1 VVQLLRKGKFIVFE
15 GIDQSGKKT
24 QSILLRNR
32 LKKKGYKVGYIS
44 FPKYNTSIGRL
55 VKKCLHDDSFSLE
68 MSHILLSAN
77 RWESEKEVRYKLE
90 NMDFV
95 VCNRYC
101 DSNIAYGLA
110 NGLKKEWL
118 ENLDLGLPKPDLTI
132 LIDIPITESV
142 FRKSENRDRYEKD
155 RKFLNNVKSR
165 YKKLATMNKWS
176 KIKGNRSKEEVS
188 KEIWNL
194 VVNKYKI
201 KDVN

>member
-1 VVQLLRKGKFIVFE
+1 MVQLLRKGKFIVFE

-24 QSILLRNR
+24 QSIFLRNR
-32 LKKKGYKVGYIS
+32 LKKKGCKVGYIS

-118 ENLDLGLPKPDLTI
+118 ENLDLGLPKSDLTI
-132 LIDIPITESV
+132 LIDIPTTESV
-142 FRKSENRDRYEKD
+142 LRKSENRDRYEKD

-176 KIKGNRSKEEVS
+176 RIKGDKSKEEVS

>member
-1 VVQLLRKGKFIVFE
+1 MQLLRKGKFIVIE

-44 FPKYNTSIGRL
+44 FPKYNTSIGKL

-77 RWESEKEVRYKLE
+77 RWEAEKEIRYKLE

-118 ENLDLGLPKPDLTI
+118 ENLDLGLPRPDLTI

-176 KIKGNRSKEEVS
+176 RIKGNRSKEEVS

-194 VVNKYKI
+194 IVNKYKI

>member
-1 VVQLLRKGKFIVFE
+1 MQLLRKGKFIVIE

-44 FPKYNTSIGRL
+44 FPKYNTSIGKL

-68 MSHILLSAN
+68 ISHILLSAN
-77 RWESEKEVRYKLE
+77 RWESEKEIRYKLE

-95 VCNRYC
+95 ICNRYC

-118 ENLDLGLPKPDLTI
+118 ENLDLGLPKSDLTI
-132 LIDIPITESV
+132 LIDIPIIESV
-142 FRKSENRDRYEKD
+142 LRKSENRDRYEKD

-176 KIKGNRSKEEVS
+176 RIKGNKSKEEVS

-194 VVNKYKI
+194 IVNKYKI

>member
-1 VVQLLRKGKFIVFE
+1 MQLLRKGKFIVIE

-44 FPKYNTSIGRL
+44 FPKYNTSIGKL

-77 RWESEKEVRYKLE
+77 RWESEKEIRYKLE

-118 ENLDLGLPKPDLTI
+118 ENLDLGLPKSDLTI
-132 LIDIPITESV
+132 LIDIPIIESV
-142 FRKSENRDRYEKD
+142 LRKSENRDRYEKD

-176 KIKGNRSKEEVS
+176 RIKGNKSKEEVS

>member
-1 VVQLLRKGKFIVFE
+1 MVQLLRKGKFIVFE

-24 QSILLRNR
+24 QSILLRNG
-32 LKKKGYKVGYIS
+32 LKKKGYKVGYLS

-165 YKKLATMNKWS
+165 YKKLAIMNKWS
-176 KIKGNRSKEEVS
+176 RIKGNRSKEEVS

>member
-1 VVQLLRKGKFIVFE
+1 MQLLRKGKFIVIE

-32 LKKKGYKVGYIS
+32 LKNKGYKVGYIS
-44 FPKYNTSIGRL
+44 FPKYNTSIGKL

-68 MSHILLSAN
+68 ISHILLSAN
-77 RWESEKEVRYKLE
+77 RWESEKEIRYKLE

-118 ENLDLGLPKPDLTI
+118 ENLDLGLPKSDLTI
-132 LIDIPITESV
+132 LIDIPIIESV
-142 FRKSENRDRYEKD
+142 LRKSENRDRYEKD

-176 KIKGNRSKEEVS
+176 RIKGNKSKEEVS

-194 VVNKYKI
+194 IVNKYKI

>member
-1 VVQLLRKGKFIVFE
+1 MQLLRKGKFIVIE

-44 FPKYNTSIGRL
+44 FPKYNTSIGKL

-77 RWESEKEVRYKLE
+77 RWESEKEIRYKLE

-118 ENLDLGLPKPDLTI
+118 ENLDLGLPKSDLTI
-132 LIDIPITESV
+132 LIDIPIIESV
-142 FRKSENRDRYEKD
+142 LRKSENRDRYEKD

-176 KIKGNRSKEEVS
+176 RIKGNKSKEEVS

-194 VVNKYKI
+194 IVNKYKI

>member
-1 VVQLLRKGKFIVFE
+1 MQLLRKGRFIVIE

-44 FPKYNTSIGRL
+44 FPKYNTSIGKL

-77 RWESEKEVRYKLE
+77 RWESEKEIRYKLE

-118 ENLDLGLPKPDLTI
+118 ENLDLGLPKSDLTI
-132 LIDIPITESV
+132 LIDIPIIESV
-142 FRKSENRDRYEKD
+142 LRKSENRDRYEKD

-176 KIKGNRSKEEVS
+176 RIKGNKSKEEVS

-194 VVNKYKI
+194 IVNKYKI

>member
-1 VVQLLRKGKFIVFE
+1 MQLLRKGKFIVIE

-44 FPKYNTSIGRL
+44 FPKYNTSIGKL

-77 RWESEKEVRYKLE
+77 RWESEKEIRYKLE

-118 ENLDLGLPKPDLTI
+118 ENLDLGLPRPDLTI

-176 KIKGNRSKEEVS
+176 RIKGNRSKEEVS

>member
-1 VVQLLRKGKFIVFE
+1 MRKGRFIVIE

-44 FPKYNTSIGRL
+44 FPKYNTSIGKL

-77 RWESEKEVRYKLE
+77 RWESEKEIRYKLE

-118 ENLDLGLPKPDLTI
+118 ENLDLGLPKSDLTI

-142 FRKSENRDRYEKD
+142 LRKSENRDRYEKD
-155 RKFLNNVKSR
+155 KKFLNNVKSR
-165 YKKLATMNKWS
+165 YKKLSTMNKWS
-176 KIKGNRSKEEVS
+176 RIKGNKSKEEVS

>member
-1 VVQLLRKGKFIVFE
+1 MRKGKFIIIE

-44 FPKYNTSIGRL
+44 FPKYNTSIGKL
-55 VKKCLHDDSFSLE
+55 VKKCLRDDSFSLE

-77 RWESEKEVRYKLE
+77 RWESEKEIRYKLE

-118 ENLDLGLPKPDLTI
+118 ENLDLGLPKSDLTI

-142 FRKSENRDRYEKD
+142 LRKSENRDRYEKD
-155 RKFLNNVKSR
+155 KKFLNNVKSR
-165 YKKLATMNKWS
+165 YKKLSTMNKWS
-176 KIKGNRSKEEVS
+176 RIKGNKSKEEVS

>member
-1 VVQLLRKGKFIVFE
+1 MQLLRKGRFIVIE

-44 FPKYNTSIGRL
+44 FPKYNTSIGKL

-77 RWESEKEVRYKLE
+77 RWESEKEIRYKLE

-118 ENLDLGLPKPDLTI
+118 ENLDLGLPKSDLTI
-132 LIDIPITESV
+132 LIDIPIIESV
-142 FRKSENRDRYEKD
+142 LRKSENRDRYEKD

-176 KIKGNRSKEEVS
+176 RIKGNKSKEEVS

>member
-1 VVQLLRKGKFIVFE
+1 MQLLRKGKFIVIE

-44 FPKYNTSIGRL
+44 FPKYNTSIGKL
-55 VKKCLHDDSFSLE
+55 EKKCLHDDSFSLE

-77 RWESEKEVRYKLE
+77 RWESEKEIRYKLE

-118 ENLDLGLPKPDLTI
+118 ENLDLGLPRPDLTI

-176 KIKGNRSKEEVS
+176 RIKGNKSKEEVS

>member
-1 VVQLLRKGKFIVFE
+1 LRKGKFIIIE

-44 FPKYNTSIGRL
+44 FPKYNTSIGKL

-77 RWESEKEVRYKLE
+77 RWESEKEIRYKLE

-118 ENLDLGLPKPDLTI
+118 ENLDLGLPRPDLTI

-176 KIKGNRSKEEVS
+176 RIKGNRSKEEVS

>member
-1 VVQLLRKGKFIVFE
+1 MVQLLRKGKFIVFE

>member
-1 VVQLLRKGKFIVFE
+1 MQLLRKGKFIVIE

-44 FPKYNTSIGRL
+44 FPKYNTSIGKL

-77 RWESEKEVRYKLE
+77 RWESEKEIRYKLE

-118 ENLDLGLPKPDLTI
+118 ENLDLGLPKSDLTI
-132 LIDIPITESV
+132 LIDIPIIESV
-142 FRKSENRDRYEKD
+142 LRKSENRDRYEKD

>member
-1 VVQLLRKGKFIVFE
+1 MQLLRKGRFIVIE

-44 FPKYNTSIGRL
+44 FPKYNTSIGKL

-77 RWESEKEVRYKLE
+77 RWESEKEIRYKLE

-118 ENLDLGLPKPDLTI
+118 ENLDLGLPKSDLTI

-176 KIKGNRSKEEVS
+176 RIKGNRSKEEVS

>member
-1 VVQLLRKGKFIVFE
+1 MVQLLRKGKFIVFE

-176 KIKGNRSKEEVS
+176 KINGNRSKEEVS

>member
-1 VVQLLRKGKFIVFE
+1 MQLLRKGKFIVIE

-44 FPKYNTSIGRL
+44 FPKYNTSIGKL
-55 VKKCLHDDSFSLE
+55 VKKCLRDDSFSLE

-77 RWESEKEVRYKLE
+77 RWESEKEIRYKLE

-118 ENLDLGLPKPDLTI
+118 ENLDLGLPKSDLTI
-132 LIDIPITESV
+132 LIDIPTTESV

-155 RKFLNNVKSR
+155 RKFLNNVADYR
-165 YKKLATMNKWS
+165 F
-176 KIKGNRSKEEVS
+176 I
-188 KEIWNL
+188 I
-194 VVNKYKI
+194 
-201 KDVN
+201 

>member
-1 VVQLLRKGKFIVFE
+1 MRKGKFIVIE

-44 FPKYNTSIGRL
+44 FPKYNTSIGKL

-77 RWESEKEVRYKLE
+77 RWESEKEIRYKLE

-118 ENLDLGLPKPDLTI
+118 ENLDLGLPRPDLTI

-176 KIKGNRSKEEVS
+176 RIKGNRSKEEVS

>member
-1 VVQLLRKGKFIVFE
+1 MQLLRKGKFIVIE

-44 FPKYNTSIGRL
+44 FPKYNTSIGKL

-77 RWESEKEVRYKLE
+77 RWESEKEIRYKLE

-118 ENLDLGLPKPDLTI
+118 ENLDLGLPKSDLTI

-142 FRKSENRDRYEKD
+142 LRKSENRDRYEKD
-155 RKFLNNVKSR
+155 KKFLNNVKSR
-165 YKKLATMNKWS
+165 YKKLSTMNKWS
-176 KIKGNRSKEEVS
+176 RIKGNKSKEEVS

>member
-1 VVQLLRKGKFIVFE
+1 MQLLRKGKFIVIE

-32 LKKKGYKVGYIS
+32 LKKNGYKVGYIS
-44 FPKYNTSIGRL
+44 FPKYNTSIGKL

-77 RWESEKEVRYKLE
+77 RWESEKEIRYKLE

-95 VCNRYC
+95 ICNRYC

-118 ENLDLGLPKPDLTI
+118 ENLDLGLPKSDLTI

-142 FRKSENRDRYEKD
+142 LRKSENRDRYEKD

-176 KIKGNRSKEEVS
+176 RIKGDKSKEEVS
-188 KEIWNL
+188 KE
-194 VVNKYKI
+194 
-201 KDVN
+201 

>member
-1 VVQLLRKGKFIVFE
+1 MQLLRKGKFIVIE

-44 FPKYNTSIGRL
+44 FPKYNTSIGKL

-77 RWESEKEVRYKLE
+77 RWEAEKEIRYKLE

-118 ENLDLGLPKPDLTI
+118 ENLDLGLPKSDLTI
-132 LIDIPITESV
+132 LIDIPTTESV

-165 YKKLATMNKWS
+165 YKKLAIMNKWS
-176 KIKGNRSKEEVS
+176 RIKGNRSKEEVS

>member
-1 VVQLLRKGKFIVFE
+1 MQLLRKGKFIVIE

-44 FPKYNTSIGRL
+44 FPKYNTSIGKL

-77 RWESEKEVRYKLE
+77 RWEAEKEIRYKLE

-155 RKFLNNVKSR
+155 KKFLNNVKSR

>member
-1 VVQLLRKGKFIVFE
+1 MRKGRFIVIE

-44 FPKYNTSIGRL
+44 FPKYNTSIGKL

-77 RWESEKEVRYKLE
+77 RWESEKEIRYKLE

-118 ENLDLGLPKPDLTI
+118 ENLDLGLPKSDLTI
-132 LIDIPITESV
+132 LIDIPTTESV

-165 YKKLATMNKWS
+165 YKKLAIMNKWS
-176 KIKGNRSKEEVS
+176 RIKGNRSKEEVS

>member
-1 VVQLLRKGKFIVFE
+1 MQLLRKGKFIVIE

-44 FPKYNTSIGRL
+44 FPKYNTSIGKL

-77 RWESEKEVRYKLE
+77 RWESEKEIRYKLE

-118 ENLDLGLPKPDLTI
+118 ENLDLGLPKSDLTI
-132 LIDIPITESV
+132 LIDIPTTESV

-165 YKKLATMNKWS
+165 YKKLAIMNKWS
-176 KIKGNRSKEEVS
+176 RIKGNRSKEEVS

>member
-1 VVQLLRKGKFIVFE
+1 MVQLLRKGKFIVFE

-24 QSILLRNR
+24 QSILLRNG
-32 LKKKGYKVGYIS
+32 LKKKGYKVGYLS

>member
-1 VVQLLRKGKFIVFE
+1 MRKGKFIIIE

-44 FPKYNTSIGRL
+44 FPKYNTSIGKL

-77 RWESEKEVRYKLE
+77 RWESEKEIRYKLE

-95 VCNRYC
+95 ICNRYC

-118 ENLDLGLPKPDLTI
+118 ENLDLGLPRPDLTI

-176 KIKGNRSKEEVS
+176 RIKGNRSKEEVS

>member
-1 VVQLLRKGKFIVFE
+1 MQLLRKGKFIVIE

-44 FPKYNTSIGRL
+44 FPKYNTSIGKL

-77 RWESEKEVRYKLE
+77 RWESEKEIRYKLE

-118 ENLDLGLPKPDLTI
+118 ENLDLGLPRPDLTI

-165 YKKLATMNKWS
+165 YKKLAIMNKWS
-176 KIKGNRSKEEVS
+176 RIKGNRSKEEVS